1 MSPPAVSVVIPLYN
15 KGGYIKNTLA
25 SALAQTFSDFEILVV
40 DDGSRDDGPARVR
53 EIKDH
58 RIVLIQQDNTGV
70 SATRNRGM
78 KEAQAQFVAFLDAD
92 DLWEPDHLHHLME
105 LSRRFPQV
113 ALFGNRF
120 TEFFGDA
127 PSPVSPAPVE
137 YALLEEYFSAG
148 AAGAQPF
155 FTSSCMVNRTQALAA
170 GGFPAGHS
178 RGEDLALWMNLA
190 VAAPVAVSTYVGCHY
205 RRGADALTAKCV
217 TEPDISMTTLED
229 LIARH
234 GEWPPPRRDAAR
246 EFYNRIALAHALDCV
261 RAGDETAARRFI
273 ALSANTTT
281 QRRRWWQARAL
292 TGLPRPLREIIFRFI
307 DRRRL
312 APAHNTAS
320 DQ

>member
-15 KGGYIKNTLA
+15 KGRYIKDTLA

-40 DDGSRDDGPARVR
+40 DDGSRDDGPARVK
-53 EIKDH
+53 EIKDP
-58 RIVLIQQDNTGV
+58 RIALIQQGNTGV
-70 SATRNRGM
+70 AATRNRGM
-78 KEAQAQFVAFLDAD
+78 KEAQAPFVAFLDAD
-92 DLWEPDHLHHLME
+92 DLWTLDHLRHLIE
-105 LSRRFPQV
+105 LSRRFPQA

-120 TEFFGDA
+120 TEFFSDR
-127 PSPVSPAPVE
+127 PSRVTPAPVE
-137 YALLEEYFSAG
+137 YALLQDYFSAG
-148 AAGAQPF
+148 AAGTQPF

-234 GEWPPPRRDAAR
+234 GEWPPRAAMQPA
-246 EFYNRIALAHALDCV
+246 NSIIALRLLMPSTAFA
-261 RAGDETAARRFI
+261 RATRRPQGDSSHFRP
-273 ALSANTTT
+273 NTTT

-292 TGLPRPLREIIFRFI
+292 AGLPRPLREMIFRFI

-312 APAHNTAS
+312 TSAHNTAS